1 VDAAILRCNSFSGD
15 VSGSVKIES
24 IKSSCSG
31 TIWYDR
37 SSAAKAMPMAGDV
50 QDPQAEFL
58 MSREA
63 VKGN

>member
-1 VDAAILRCNSFSGD
+1 VGAAILRCNSFSGD
-15 VSGSVKIES
+15 VSGSVKIAS

-31 TIWYDR
+31 TIRYDR
-37 SSAAKAMPMAGDV
+37 SSAANTMLMAGDV

-63 VKGN
+63 AKVN